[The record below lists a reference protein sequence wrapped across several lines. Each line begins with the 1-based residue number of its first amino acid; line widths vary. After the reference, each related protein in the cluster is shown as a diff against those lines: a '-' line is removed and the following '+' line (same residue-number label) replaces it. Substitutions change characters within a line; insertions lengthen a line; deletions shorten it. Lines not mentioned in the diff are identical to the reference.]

1 MAFWNRKRMKAK
13 GESAKTEPA
22 TDSSVADVSVTDVS
36 VTDWEEKY
44 RAEHEAFE
52 RYRGEV
58 AYADEKRRKEEAYA
72 SLLGECGIGE
82 KYRGRLV
89 GLCDLDSVILD
100 ADGRITGREELAQRI
115 SEEWGD
121 LITPSSVPVAT
132 PPTLR
137 GQALT
142 KESIMAIRDRDAR
155 RALILENMELFG

>member
-22 TDSSVADVSVTDVS
+22 TDTSVADVSVADTV
-36 VTDWEEKY
+36 DWEEKY

-58 AYADEKRRKEEAYA
+58 AYAEERRRKEEAYS

-89 GLCDLDSVILD
+89 GMCDLDSVILD
-100 ADGRITGREELAQRI
+100 ADGKITGREELAQRI

-121 LITPSSVPVAT
+121 LITPSSVPVAS
-132 PPTLR
+132 PPMAR